1 MKMLHFEQT
10 SLNTAPSYKQIL
22 SKLQAF
28 EKKII
33 SFTSKAFTNFQI
45 NRLSSALNNMS
56 DDQLTRIGLERKDI
70 RKHAENLVKYEYD
83 GL

>member
-22 SKLQAF
+22 SKLQTF
-28 EKKII
+28 EQKTALLI
-33 SFTSKAFTNFQI
+33 SKAFTNFQI

-70 RKHAENLVKYEYD
+70 RKHAEKLIKYEYD